1 MPSDRVR
8 VLVADDH
15 PIYREGL
22 VRSVKERP
30 ELELVAEAADG
41 RAALEAIRELEPDV
55 AVLDL
60 RMPDLGGVE
69 VLNAIGRDGLAT
81 RVVLLSAS
89 VESEV
94 VYRAVAMG
102 VGAYLS
108 KEADRTAILDTVAA
122 VARGETVLSP
132 EIQSG
137 LASQIQLR
145 ESSERPVL
153 TAREH
158 EILLLTAEGRSAPDV
173 AKELHLSTATVKTH
187 LGSLYSKL
195 GVSDRAAAVAVAMRT
210 GLLE

>member
-1 MPSDRVR
+1 M
-8 VLVADDH
+8 ADDH

-30 ELELVAEAADG
+30 EFELVAEATDG
-41 RAALEAIRELEPDV
+41 RAALEAIRELQPDV

-69 VLNAIGRDGLAT
+69 VLNAIGRDELST

-145 ESSERPVL
+145 ESSQRPVL
-153 TAREH
+153 TTREH
-158 EILLLTAEGRSAPDV
+158 EILLLTAEGLSAPDV